1 MITSKITSVIKKA
14 ERLNTS
20 FNLLLTCGISLEL
33 SFLDA
38 KDFQPK
44 AGMRAEAT
52 FLNYI
57 PMMLTIDGNVMF
69 SRSKTDVFYEMR
81 HLLSALETEIQAEKI
96 EQGRLEFQERKSH
109 LPAIFQHRILLLQT
123 AIGSRYT
130 QEEWKDELCGM
141 ELAQKIH
148 TDTVFQSKRA
158 PLSFYAKS
166 AIIRRYPEA
175 AAYHSGV
182 VEYAIQL
189 SNTLSEDEASG
200 IKTDDF
206 EQIKEKTSFSRT
218 LRQETLKG
226 DVPSIS
232 DIIRYHQSLIYQ
244 NKS

>member
-1 MITSKITSVIKKA
+1 MVTSKITSVIKKA

-96 EQGRLEFQERKSH
+96 EQGRLEFLSAGH
-109 LPAIFQHRILLLQT
+109 FSAPDTAVAICNRQPVYPR
-123 AIGSRYT
+123 
-130 QEEWKDELCGM
+130 GM
-141 ELAQKIH
+141 ER
-148 TDTVFQSKRA
+148 RA
-158 PLSFYAKS
+158 
-166 AIIRRYPEA
+166 
-175 AAYHSGV
+175 
-182 VEYAIQL
+182 
-189 SNTLSEDEASG
+189 
-200 IKTDDF
+200 
-206 EQIKEKTSFSRT
+206 
-218 LRQETLKG
+218 LRNGAGTENSYRHR
-226 DVPSIS
+226 VSI
-232 DIIRYHQSLIYQ
+232 
-244 NKS
+244 

>member
-96 EQGRLEFQERKSH
+96 
-109 LPAIFQHRILLLQT
+109 
-123 AIGSRYT
+123 
-130 QEEWKDELCGM
+130 
-141 ELAQKIH
+141 
-148 TDTVFQSKRA
+148 
-158 PLSFYAKS
+158 
-166 AIIRRYPEA
+166 
-175 AAYHSGV
+175 
-182 VEYAIQL
+182 
-189 SNTLSEDEASG
+189 
-200 IKTDDF
+200 
-206 EQIKEKTSFSRT
+206 
-218 LRQETLKG
+218 
-226 DVPSIS
+226 
-232 DIIRYHQSLIYQ
+232 
-244 NKS
+244 

>member
-109 LPAIFQHRILLLQT
+109 LPAIFQHRILLLQS

-158 PLSFYAKS
+158 PLS
-166 AIIRRYPEA
+166 
-175 AAYHSGV
+175 
-182 VEYAIQL
+182 L

-244 NKS
+244 NKSESAVWKQTSPADSTRLSAKK